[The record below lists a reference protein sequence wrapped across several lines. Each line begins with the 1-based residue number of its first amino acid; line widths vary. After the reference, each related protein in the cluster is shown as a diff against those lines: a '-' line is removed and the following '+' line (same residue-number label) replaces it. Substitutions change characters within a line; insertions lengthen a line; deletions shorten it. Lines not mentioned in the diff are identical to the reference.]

1 MVMVRFTNES
11 KERKTT
17 MMRTVSFKKGDSD
30 YIIDQYEEGLEKII
44 NIEEKESGIAKSSKK
59 RKVGE
64 LQLHTAASF
73 NELYPTASLEKPQIQ
88 FSPKTTNELNA
99 AAIKLQ
105 KVYKSYRTRR
115 NLADCA
121 VVVEELWWVIY
132 IGKIYIFPLQQIVK
146 FCFDLIV
153 LLLIYN

>member
-1 MVMVRFTNES
+1 MVMGRFTNES

-17 MMRTVSFKKGDSD
+17 LMRSVSFKKGGSD
-30 YIIDQYEEGLEKII
+30 YIIDQYEEGLEKTI
-44 NIEEKESGIAKSSKK
+44 NIEEKESGKAKSPKK

-64 LQLHTAASF
+64 LKLHTAASF
-73 NELYPTASLEKPQIQ
+73 NELHPTASLEKPQIQ

-121 VVVEELWWVIY
+121 VVIEELWWVILA
-132 IGKIYIFPLQQIVK
+132 KSIYFLCHK
-146 FCFDLIV
+146 L
-153 LLLIYN
+153 